1 MAEERLKLL
10 TEYVNA
16 SDLSYL
22 VEDKNDGTKDKSY
35 RIKGPFIMCE
45 QRNQN
50 GRIYRKR
57 IVSPEVERYTNTHIK
72 MRKSLGN
79 ISHPESCVL
88 KYEDS
93 AILTESLIEDGNN
106 YIGTAMVLD
115 TPYGKILKALMN
127 DNILISCSTRGLG
140 SLLPNGEVNDN
151 FKLIATDCC
160 VDPSASIAV
169 TESLIEQ
176 FDWVV
181 DGDSFRQVAVETFQ
195 KDLSKNGTRNL
206 ENDLRKFITAL
217 KNKI

>member
-1 MAEERLKLL
+1 M
-10 TEYVNA
+10 
-16 SDLSYL
+16 D
-22 VEDKNDGTKDKSY
+22 
-35 RIKGPFIMCE
+35 
-45 QRNQN
+45 
-50 GRIYRKR
+50 
-57 IVSPEVERYTNTHIK
+57 
-72 MRKSLGN
+72 
-79 ISHPESCVL
+79 
-88 KYEDS
+88 
-93 AILTESLIEDGNN
+93 
-106 YIGTAMVLD
+106 LD